1 MIEIVGLSKTYAG
14 TGRPALNNVS
24 LHVPKGAI
32 YGILGRSGAGKS
44 TLLRAILGEVPHT
57 GVLHYVDAK
66 GLACP
71 MPLLKLKMAL
81 RSLNIGDCVYLTAT
95 DPNSEHD
102 IGAFCRHTGHS
113 LVNIATPIVA
123 LTHLDKNTDT
133 IFHLIITKNC

>member
-1 MIEIVGLSKTYAG
+1 
-14 TGRPALNNVS
+14 
-24 LHVPKGAI
+24 
-32 YGILGRSGAGKS
+32 
-44 TLLRAILGEVPHT
+44 
-57 GVLHYVDAK
+57 
-66 GLACP
+66 

-133 IFHLIITKNC
+133 PPDHNQKLLNTSYKTARFEAYLMTRKLGK

>member
-1 MIEIVGLSKTYAG
+1 MTNLMFSPSSFVIADALKKDPSFCQDWAWLEKVADKL
-14 TGRPALNNVS
+14 PALTRQV
-24 LHVPKGAI
+24 A
-32 YGILGRSGAGKS
+32 
-44 TLLRAILGEVPHT
+44 
-57 GVLHYVDAK
+57 HYVDAK